1 MAYAKIKTNMS
12 DERFKKIISGPVA
25 TPNTPSIMS
34 APRDKKKS
42 QQKMIIL
49 LIAAISLVLNIA
61 LAITSLSKNERL
73 NQLESE
79 IEDNRRLINELKEK
93 AAENLKSF

>member
-1 MAYAKIKTNMS
+1 MAYAKMKLNMS
-12 DERFKKIISGPVA
+12 DERFKKIISGPAA
-25 TPNTPSIMS
+25 TPNAPSIMS
-34 APRDKKKS
+34 APRDNKKS
-42 QQKMIIL
+42 QQKLIIL
-49 LIAAISLVLNIA
+49 VIAIISLVLNVV

-79 IEDNRRLINELKEK
+79 IEDDRRLINELKEK